1 MQPRI
6 TAALDGRKVDLLYD
20 TGVTSSCL
28 TNKTI
33 SNLFTNKKPT
43 MDSGVTAQGARKVSL
58 GVIGEAFYDYVVKEK
73 KLRHEILICNKIID
87 DIMGINLAN
96 N

>member
-1 MQPRI
+1 
-6 TAALDGRKVDLLYD
+6 
-20 TGVTSSCL
+20 
-28 TNKTI
+28 
-33 SNLFTNKKPT
+33 